1 MKTLFDDH
9 IDVTA
14 RVMDFQIQRQNL
26 VSANLANM
34 NTPGYKAR
42 HLEFEA
48 ELQAALGMNDTGP
61 VTKTHAKHM
70 PAPFNIDDTRA
81 TLDKVLAPRVV
92 PGVDNVNLDKEMAI
106 MAKNSLTYNALT
118 TVIQKS
124 FSGLSK
130 VIQDG
135 GR

>member
-48 ELQAALGMNDTGP
+48 ELQAALGMSDTGP

-92 PGVDNVNLDKEMAI
+92 QGVDNVNLDKEMAI
-106 MAKNSLTYNALT
+106 MAKNSMTYNALT
-118 TVIQKS
+118 AVIQKS

-135 GR
+135 GK